1 MFLVPAQMLKQENF
15 AVTDRIYELPI
26 DIDLNHIVDF
36 GDDWRKFRF
45 DHPIKVCR
53 NTNMV
58 FSPYDCNGQNKVK
71 CAFLGVFMDSGEQPY
86 GEDENNYDIKS
97 IKFSSCGAATRYEY
111 DSQSALDLGLV
122 KNEYH
127 KGDDVHWGAYSDGD
141 AEYSNKVSP
150 LNRLYID
157 KHISKESFNSYDSN
171 DKYVFIV
178 DF

>member
-1 MFLVPAQMLKQENF
+1 M
-15 AVTDRIYELPI
+15 
-26 DIDLNHIVDF
+26 
-36 GDDWRKFRF
+36 
-45 DHPIKVCR
+45 
-53 NTNMV
+53 
-58 FSPYDCNGQNKVK
+58 
-71 CAFLGVFMDSGEQPY
+71 
-86 GEDENNYDIKS
+86 
-97 IKFSSCGAATRYEY
+97 
-111 DSQSALDLGLV
+111 

-141 AEYSNKVSP
+141 VESSNKVSK